1 MDWYIFPWTAETG
14 CGYSSP
20 RKVHS
25 GKQAAG
31 VAAEGLT
38 LRHQAQWPYTPSG
51 VQGAPFPA
59 RQGRRDRNGRCKPG
73 FSDIGP

>member
-1 MDWYIFPWTAETG
+1 
-14 CGYSSP
+14 
-20 RKVHS
+20 
-25 GKQAAG
+25 
-31 VAAEGLT
+31 
-38 LRHQAQWPYTPSG
+38 YTPSG

>member
-1 MDWYIFPWTAETG
+1 LWLVHLSPGRLKRVVAASAPGKSTA
-14 CGYSSP
+14 
-20 RKVHS
+20 

-31 VAAEGLT
+31 G
-38 LRHQAQWPYTPSG
+38 RHQAQWPYTPSG

>member
-1 MDWYIFPWTAETG
+1 MY
-14 CGYSSP
+14 P
-20 RKVHS
+20 RKVRLRRTGRS
-25 GKQAAG
+25 AAAG
-31 VAAEGLT
+31 RQRQ

-73 FSDIGP
+73 FSRIGP